1 MRKTGLLGILL
12 VCSLSTAIPV
22 RAAEIPAH
30 PVTEVTL
37 ESEAASNAGSTEEE
51 TVSSEVVSETEA
63 DAASQEAASEVQVP
77 KEDGAG
83 LSADSAADPALV
95 DGPGQKDSTAPVE
108 DTEQKSD
115 AAPVED
121 TELKNDADL
130 IENTELKD
138 NTAPVESTDQKDNS
152 ALSEDIP
159 ITEESAAEAAGV
171 TISAEPVPASDEQAP
186 LAAAAENAVF
196 SVSEKAAANLAEE
209 MTKDRIHFITLNGVY
224 SASDAILIE
233 SKGKYGLI
241 DSSNPSSAS
250 SDPNLAFTRE
260 YLDAAANGQTVVK
273 YLTDL
278 DISHLEFVLATHSHS
293 DHIGGMPDIAN
304 SGLVNS
310 ETVYI
315 YKDYSAIT
323 GQEDFHNDYYANLA
337 VKAMRD
343 KGAKLLN
350 VLTQKDNEPYKFY
363 LGNFLIKLF
372 NLGETSNV
380 NENLNS
386 IVTTVQKNSSGAG
399 AILMGD
405 MEMDKY
411 MESRTVDAI
420 IRNDVTF
427 RADVYKAGHHGY
439 STSNSPD
446 TINAL
451 KPVNCVVSTNRLSM
465 AVDSQTYYNYFVEIN
480 GGKVFRTSE
489 NGPAII
495 AEFGDQGVSM
505 LRPVSMNT
513 TTAAVPWNAVISDGW
528 KPWYPDEDS
537 FNRTGLKWIY
547 FQSGS
552 PLKGWF
558 KAGLKWYLADDNYN
572 LVTGWTSYKDEWYF
586 LSDSGAMQTGWVS
599 SGGKW
604 YYLDSKGVMQTGWVS
619 SGGKWYLMGSDGT
632 MLTGRQM
639 FDGNTYF
646 FNDAGVMQTGWYKY
660 GDNWFFLRSS
670 GAMQI
675 GWVSSGGKWYYL
687 ASDGTMLK
695 GRQVVDGKT
704 YFFNDAGVM
713 QTSWVSSGGK
723 WYFFDSKGAMQTGR
737 ITIGGKW
744 YLLGSDGAML
754 TGWQT
759 YNSNVYFFSDSGAMQ
774 TGWVSSGGKWYY
786 LDGTGVMQTG
796 WITING
802 KWYLLGSDGVML
814 KGWQAYNGN
823 IYFFSGGG
831 AMQTG
836 WASSNGRWYYLSSSG
851 ILQTGWITINGK
863 WYLLGSDGSMLTGRQ
878 TVDGK
883 TYFFGSGGTMQTGW
897 IKYNGKWYYLESNG
911 VMAADKWIGDYYVK
925 SDGTMAINEWIGP
938 YYVGADGKWIKGYKA
953 TA

>member
-1 MRKTGLLGILL
+1 MRKTGLLGIILI
-12 VCSLSTAIPV
+12 CSLSTVIPV
-22 RAAEIPAH
+22 RAAAETPASL
-30 PVTEVTL
+30 VTEVTL
-37 ESEAASNAGSTEEE
+37 ESEAASDAGSTEEE
-51 TVSSEVVSETEA
+51 TVSSEAVSETET
-63 DAASQEAASEVQVP
+63 DAAAQEAAPDVQVP
-77 KEDGAG
+77 KEDGAE
-83 LSADSAADPALV
+83 LSADSAADPAPI
-95 DGPGQKDSTAPVE
+95 DGPGQKDGTSPVE
-108 DTEQKSD
+108 DTEQKND
-115 AAPVED
+115 AAPVEGTEQKSDAALVED
-121 TELKNDADL
+121 TEQKNDAAL
-130 IENTELKD
+130 IENTDLKD
-138 NTAPVESTDQKDNS
+138 NTAPVESTDQKDSS

-159 ITEESAAEAAGV
+159 ITDASAAEAAGV
-171 TISAEPVPASDEQAP
+171 TISAEPIPASVEQAP
-186 LAAAAENAVF
+186 LAAAAENAVS
-196 SVSEKAAANLAEE
+196 SVSSKAAANLAEE

-233 SKGKYGLI
+233 SNGKYGLI

-250 SDPNLAFTRE
+250 GDPNLVFTRE

-293 DHIGGMPDIAN
+293 DHIGGMPDIAK
-304 SGLVNS
+304 SGLVNNK
-310 ETVYI
+310 TVYI
-315 YKDYSAIT
+315 YKEYSAIT
-323 GQEDFHNDYYANLA
+323 GQEDFHNDYYADLA
-337 VKAMRD
+337 RDAMSAQ
-343 KGAKLLN
+343 GAALLN
-350 VLTQKDNEPYKFY
+350 VLDSNLESKAKQALNATLKRDTTDEIGTHLEFTF
-363 LGNFLIKLF
+363 GDFLIKLF
-372 NLGETSNV
+372 NLHAVSTV

-386 IVTTVQKNSSGAG
+386 IITTVQKGSSGAG
-399 AILMGD
+399 ALLMAD
-405 MEMDKY
+405 MEMDDY
-411 MESRTVDAI
+411 MESRTVNAI

-439 STSNSPD
+439 SSSNSHN

-451 KPVNCVVSTNRLSM
+451 KPKNCVVSTNKLST
-465 AVDSQTYYNYFVEIN
+465 AVESQTYYNYFVEKN
-480 GGKVFRTSE
+480 GGKVYRTSE
-489 NGPAII
+489 NGPALI

-505 LRPVSMNT
+505 LRPVAMNAT
-513 TTAAVPWNAVISDGW
+513 VAAVPWKAVISDGW
-528 KPWYPDEDS
+528 KTWYPDDDS
-537 FNRTGLKWIY
+537 FNRTGVKWIY
-547 FQSGS
+547 FRSGS
-552 PLKGWF
+552 PSTGWF
-558 KAGLKWYLADDNYN
+558 KDGSRWYYADDKYD
-572 LVTGWTSYKDEWYF
+572 LMTGWLNLGDNWYY
-586 LSDSGAMQTGWVS
+586 LGLGGAMQTGWVS

-619 SGGKWYLMGSDGT
+619 SDGKWY
-632 MLTGRQM
+632 
-639 FDGNTYF
+639 YF
-646 FNDAGVMQTGWYKY
+646 SSSGVMQTGW
-660 GDNWFFLRSS
+660 
-670 GAMQI
+670 
-675 GWVSSGGKWYYL
+675 VSS
-687 ASDGTMLK
+687 
-695 GRQVVDGKT
+695 
-704 YFFNDAGVM
+704 
-713 QTSWVSSGGK
+713 
-723 WYFFDSKGAMQTGR
+723 
-737 ITIGGKW
+737 GGKW
-744 YLLGSDGAML
+744 YLLGSDGAAL

-759 YNSNVYFFSDSGAMQ
+759 DNNKIYFFNNSGVMQ

-786 LDGTGVMQTG
+786 LDSKGAMQTG

-802 KWYLLGSDGVML
+802 IWYLLGSDGVML

-851 ILQTGWITINGK
+851 ILQTGWIKYNGK

>member
-1 MRKTGLLGILL
+1 MRKTGLLGIILI
-12 VCSLSTAIPV
+12 CSLLTVIPV
-22 RAAEIPAH
+22 RAAAETPASL
-30 PVTEVTL
+30 VTEVTL
-37 ESEAASNAGSTEEE
+37 ESETASNAGSTEEE
-51 TVSSEVVSETEA
+51 TVSSEAVSETET
-63 DAASQEAASEVQVP
+63 DAAAQEAAPDVQVP
-77 KEDGAG
+77 KEDGAE
-83 LSADSAADPALV
+83 LSADSAADPAPI
-95 DGPGQKDSTAPVE
+95 DGLGQKDSTAPVE
-108 DTEQKSD
+108 GTEQKSD
-115 AAPVED
+115 AALVED
-121 TELKNDADL
+121 TEQKNDAALVEDTEQKNDAAL
-130 IENTELKD
+130 IENTDLKD
-138 NTAPVESTDQKDNS
+138 NTAPVESTDQKDSS

-159 ITEESAAEAAGV
+159 ITDASAAEAAGV
-171 TISAEPVPASDEQAP
+171 TISAEPVPASDEQAS
-186 LAAAAENAVF
+186 LAAAA
-196 SVSEKAAANLAEE
+196 EKAAANLAEE
-209 MTKDRIHFITLNGVY
+209 TAKSRIHFITLNGVY

-233 SKGKYGLI
+233 SNGKYGLI

-278 DISHLEFVLATHSHS
+278 DVSHLEFVLATHSHS

-315 YKDYSAIT
+315 YKEYSAIT
-323 GQEDFHNDYYANLA
+323 GQEDFHNDYYADLA
-337 VKAMRD
+337 RDAMSAQ
-343 KGAKLLN
+343 GAALLN
-350 VLTQKDNEPYKFY
+350 VLNPSQSALNALGASSKETATKDDVGDHIEFS
-363 LGNFLIKLF
+363 LGDFLIRLF
-372 NLGETSNV
+372 NLHTASTV

-386 IVTTVQKNSSGAG
+386 IITTVQKGSSGAG
-399 AILMGD
+399 ALLMAD
-405 MEMDKY
+405 MEMDDY
-411 MESRTVDAI
+411 MESRTVNAI

-439 STSNSPD
+439 SSSNSHD

-451 KPVNCVVSTNRLSM
+451 KPVNCVVSTNRLST
-465 AVDSQTYYNYFVEIN
+465 AVDSQTYYNYFVEKN
-480 GGKVFRTSE
+480 GGKVYRTSE
-489 NGPAII
+489 NGPALI
-495 AEFGDQGVSM
+495 AEFGDRKVSM
-505 LRPVSMNT
+505 LRPVAMNAT
-513 TTAAVPWNAVISDGW
+513 AAAVPWKAAISDGW
-528 KPWYPDEDS
+528 KTWYPDDDS
-537 FNRTGLKWIY
+537 FNRTGVKWVY
-547 FQSGS
+547 FRSGS
-552 PLKGWF
+552 PSTGWF
-558 KAGLKWYLADDNYN
+558 NVGSRRYYADDNYD
-572 LVTGWTSYKDEWYF
+572 LMTGWFNSGDIWYF
-586 LSDSGAMQTGWVS
+586 LGAGGAMQTGWVS

-619 SGGKWYLMGSDGT
+619 SGGKWYLMGSDGA

-639 FDGNTYF
+639 FDGKTYF
-646 FNDAGVMQTGWYKY
+646 FNDSGVMQTGWYKY
-660 GDNWFFLRSS
+660 GGNWFFLSSS
-670 GAMQI
+670 G
-675 GWVSSGGKWYYL
+675 V
-687 ASDGTMLK
+687 
-695 GRQVVDGKT
+695 
-704 YFFNDAGVM
+704 
-713 QTSWVSSGGK
+713 
-723 WYFFDSKGAMQTGR
+723 
-737 ITIGGKW
+737 
-744 YLLGSDGAML
+744 
-754 TGWQT
+754 
-759 YNSNVYFFSDSGAMQ
+759 MQ

-786 LDGTGVMQTG
+786 LDSKGAMQTG

-802 KWYLLGSDGVML
+802 IWYLLGSDGVML

-851 ILQTGWITINGK
+851 ILQTGWIKYNGK